1 LAPIRAILAA
11 RGQAGKAPGRAV
23 SGTIKFDI
31 GIFAVQDFEHGGAAM
46 GHLRSLVLPLV
57 LLASDHADP
66 TRVAVDVELVLAAD
80 TSSSMDVEERQA
92 QVDGYANAFRDGA
105 LIANLLSGPTGRI
118 AVTYVEWSE
127 EQRVI
132 VPWTLISNVHDA
144 ERLAAAIAH
153 TPVYHDSHGTNITGA
168 LKFSAAALR
177 LNQFAGR
184 RLVIDISG
192 DGENNFQLPPDP
204 VRDAIARE
212 GITING
218 LSLEIREDK
227 KKDWRNE
234 PTASYYAAHVIGGPG
249 AFLVSA
255 YGMEDFEGALKRKLA
270 QEMVVRLD

>member
-1 LAPIRAILAA
+1 M
-11 RGQAGKAPGRAV
+11 
-23 SGTIKFDI
+23 S
-31 GIFAVQDFEHGGAAM
+31 
-46 GHLRSLVLPLV
+46 HLRSLVLPLV
-57 LLASDHADP
+57 LLAGDHADP
-66 TRVAVDVELVLAAD
+66 TRAAVDVELVLAAD

-132 VPWTLISNVHDA
+132 VPWTLISNVRDA
-144 ERLAAAIAH
+144 ERFAAAIAH
-153 TPVYHDSHGTNITGA
+153 APVYHDPHGTNITGA
-168 LKFSAAALR
+168 LKFSAETLR

-192 DGENNFQLPPDP
+192 DGENNSQLPPDP
-204 VRDAIARE
+204 VRDAIVRE
-212 GITING
+212 GMTING

-255 YGMEDFEGALKRKLA
+255 YGMGDFEGALKRKLFL
-270 QEMVVRLD
+270 EMVARLDQSLW

>member
-1 LAPIRAILAA
+1 VKRDASI
-11 RGQAGKAPGRAV
+11 
-23 SGTIKFDI
+23 SGTVKFDI
-31 GIFAVQDFEHGGAAM
+31 GIFEVQHFEHGGVAM
-46 GHLRSLVLPLV
+46 VHLQSLVLPLV
-57 LLASDHADP
+57 LLASDHADS
-66 TRVAVDVELVLAAD
+66 TKVAVDVELVLAAD

-105 LIANLLSGPTGRI
+105 LIAKLLSGPTGRI

-132 VPWTLISNVHDA
+132 VPWTLISNVREA
-144 ERLAAAIAH
+144 ERFAAAIADA
-153 TPVYHDSHGTNITGA
+153 PVYHDLHGTNITGA

-177 LNQFAGR
+177 LNQFDGR
-184 RLVIDISG
+184 RSVIDISG
-192 DGENNFQLPPDP
+192 DGENNFRLPPDP
-204 VRDAIARE
+204 VRDAIVQE

-218 LSLEIREDK
+218 LSLELREDK

-255 YGMEDFEGALKRKLA
+255 YGMGDFEEALKRKLVL
-270 QEMVVRLD
+270 EMLAGSDQSLPVRPSTLAGE

>member
-1 LAPIRAILAA
+1 
-11 RGQAGKAPGRAV
+11 
-23 SGTIKFDI
+23 
-31 GIFAVQDFEHGGAAM
+31 M
-46 GHLRSLVLPLV
+46 GHLQFLVLPLV
-57 LLASDHADP
+57 LLASDDADS
-66 TRVAVDVELVLAAD
+66 TKVAVDVELVLAAD

-92 QVDGYANAFRDGA
+92 QVDGYSNAFRDEA

-127 EQRVI
+127 EQRVV
-132 VPWTLISNVHDA
+132 VPWKLISDVHDA
-144 ERLAAAIAH
+144 ELFAAAIAH
-153 TPVYHDSHGTNITGA
+153 ALVYHDPHGTNITGA

-204 VRDAIARE
+204 VRDAIVRE

-234 PTASYYAAHVIGGPG
+234 PTASYYTAHVIGGPG
-249 AFLVSA
+249 AFLISA
-255 YGMEDFEGALKRKLA
+255 HGMEDFEGALKRKLVL
-270 QEMVVRLD
+270 EMVVRSDQSVW